1 MPIDKE
7 TVKSTLDTIDEV
19 DKFVEKKFGRFEKK
33 HGKKATVLLMVSI
46 IFLLVMSGIVW
57 KSTISSGTKSAIR
70 NYNYAKEEKKKE
82 SKEKAYT
89 KAYEYA
95 KKKHQASNDVYISV
109 TSIQETANLQVLS
122 VLEREVVTQTKE
134 EEEKGIF
141 GIQGIKYWILYE
153 GTGIYTINLQISEFI
168 IDQERHYVLARI
180 PKPELS
186 INYGEQEVK
195 LSTQTGWFN
204 GTAKEGVEISKNAR
218 ARAQATIREK
228 IENNNEY
235 SRKAET
241 AAKSQVEKL
250 IRLFN
255 DSVEDLTVEVEF
267 MGE

>member
-1 MPIDKE
+1 MGIDKE
-7 TVKSTLDTIDEV
+7 TVKSTLETIDEV
-19 DKFVEKKFGRFEKK
+19 DKFVGKKFDRFEKK
-33 HGKKATVLLMVSI
+33 HGKKATILLMVSI
-46 IFLLVMSGIVW
+46 VFLLVISGVLW
-57 KSTISSGTKSAIR
+57 RSTISSGVKSAIR
-70 NYNYAKEEKKKE
+70 NYSYAKEEKRAEAKE
-82 SKEKAYT
+82 YAYN
-89 KAYEYA
+89 KAYEFA
-95 KKKHQASNDVYISV
+95 IKNNQATNEVYIS
-109 TSIQETANLQVLS
+109 TQEIKETANLQVLA
-122 VLEREVVTQTKE
+122 VLEREVVTQT
-134 EEEKGIF
+134 EEEKNDIT
-141 GIQGIKYWILYE
+141 YWILYE
-153 GTGIYTINLQISEFI
+153 GKGIYTVNLQISEFI

-218 ARAQATIREK
+218 ARAQAAIREK